1 MWVERECR
9 GDERGAAD
17 SLYVWKRGDGV
28 FWGGVVVLGVW
39 GGEWGVAREAEKE
52 DWRDRKT
59 NHEIMRVSK

>member
-1 MWVERECR
+1 MQGGRKRCR
-9 GDERGAAD
+9 GLIICLEERG
-17 SLYVWKRGDGV
+17 WGV
-28 FWGGVVVLGVW
+28 LGGVVVLGVW